1 MPNCTCPSSEYI
13 LTVNEDNEDICIKQV
28 APIRSVVELT
38 DSNYFEDVSWTIAFS
53 PLESKWIGWSSFAPN
68 YYIAHQNY
76 FQTGINQTADETEF
90 GLWSHLLTNR
100 SYQVFYG
107 KKYPFIVEY
116 MLKRS
121 YGDLLLKSV
130 GIDME
135 VVRYHGEYD
144 TAVIDDKPF
153 NRAWIYS
160 PHTNS
165 GELNL
170 VVNTGVLSQISQ
182 YPKTAPDHNSQE
194 ILITKVGS
202 EWTLNYFYNRVL
214 THKANQVQWF
224 WDRNQINKTVNN
236 ELVKFGGKTTLEP
249 LRSKAPTIRLQQD
262 METRLRY
269 SVNLLA
275 SKTNLEQ

>member
-1 MPNCTCPSSEYI
+1 VDSVSPTIEP
-13 LTVNEDNEDICIKQV
+13 IKI
-28 APIRSVVELT
+28 PIELT
-38 DSNYFEDVSWTIAFS
+38 DTDYFEDVSWTISYSAI
-53 PLESKWIGWSSFAPN
+53 ESKWCSWHSFTPN
-68 YYIAHQNY
+68 YYISHQNY

-107 KKYPFIVEY
+107 KKYPFLVEY
-116 MLKRS
+116 MLKRT
-121 YGDLLLKSV
+121 YGNLLLKSV
-130 GIDME
+130 GFDMD
-135 VVRYHGEYD
+135 VVRYHNEYD

-182 YPKTAPDHNSQE
+182 YPKTSADHNSQE
-194 ILITKVGS
+194 ILVTKVGS
-202 EWTLNYFYNRVL
+202 EWTLNYLYNRVL

-224 WDRNQINKTVNN
+224 WDKNQIDKKVNT

-249 LRSKAPTIRLQQD
+249 MRSSVFSVRLEQSA
-262 METRLRY
+262 ESRLRY
-269 SVNLLA
+269 SINLLA
-275 SKTNLEQ
+275 SKLNLEQ